1 MTSIPARVMAAD
13 QNDLKPSIRP
23 GHSFDRTVVLL
34 HDIVQVLYLAE
45 FDAGFNVGV
54 VHFYRRGVGATLDDG
69 DLLRRTPLVDGF
81 AEEAGSCFAVP
92 LGSEKE
98 VNSVSRFVDGSIPIL
113 PLALDAYV
121 RLVHAPARAH
131 EALALPEDL
140 IEHGDV
146 LAHPAIQTGM
156 VNLNAALLHHFF
168 KLPMAEG
175 IRHIPTD
182 APKNDVPLE
191 PAALEIYHRSL
202 RCLSISWKDI
212 QSRRNLKL
220 CDRVQ
225 SAGIKPA
232 LLSRQPIVKC
242 YVRHQKV
249 QPPFFVA
256 TRLLQ
261 Y

>member
-98 VNSVSRFVDGSIPIL
+98 CRNPVSTSRSSNRTCRLPASGSRTRHH
-113 PLALDAYV
+113 AFAFA
-121 RLVHAPARAH
+121 RLVLYCAK
-131 EALALPEDL
+131 
-140 IEHGDV
+140 
-146 LAHPAIQTGM
+146 QM
-156 VNLNAALLHHFF
+156 S
-168 KLPMAEG
+168 
-175 IRHIPTD
+175 
-182 APKNDVPLE
+182 PKYP
-191 PAALEIYHRSL
+191 
-202 RCLSISWKDI
+202 
-212 QSRRNLKL
+212 
-220 CDRVQ
+220 
-225 SAGIKPA
+225 
-232 LLSRQPIVKC
+232 
-242 YVRHQKV
+242 
-249 QPPFFVA
+249 
-256 TRLLQ
+256 
-261 Y
+261 